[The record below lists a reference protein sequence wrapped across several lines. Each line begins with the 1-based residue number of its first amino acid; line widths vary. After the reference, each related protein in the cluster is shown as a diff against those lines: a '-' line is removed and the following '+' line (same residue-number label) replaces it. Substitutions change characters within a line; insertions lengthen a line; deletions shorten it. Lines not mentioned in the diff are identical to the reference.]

1 MIHEELY
8 LNLNY
13 DQKIIFAIAIVMIV
27 LIISII
33 TRIKNK
39 AKIIKRRQVNRM
51 KTKNNFKIDYNEFI
65 KVNFKKQDFLY
76 ENRNRQAELIRMF
89 N

>member
-8 LNLNY
+8 LSLNY
-13 DQKIIFAIAIVMIV
+13 NQKVIFAIAILMIV

-33 TRIKNK
+33 TRMNNK
-39 AKIIKRRQVNRM
+39 TKIVKRRQVNRM

>member
-1 MIHEELY
+1 MIYEELY
-8 LNLNY
+8 LNLSYN
-13 DQKIIFAIAIVMIV
+13 QKIIFSIAIVMIV

-76 ENRNRQAELIRMF
+76 ENRNRKAELIRMF

>member
-13 DQKIIFAIAIVMIV
+13 NQKVIFAIAIVMIV

-65 KVNFKKQDFLY
+65 KVNFKKQNFLY
-76 ENRNRQAELIRMF
+76 ENRNRKAELIRMF

>member
-13 DQKIIFAIAIVMIV
+13 NQKVIFAIAILMIV

-33 TRIKNK
+33 TRMNNK
-39 AKIIKRRQVNRM
+39 TKIVKRRQVNRM

>member
-13 DQKIIFAIAIVMIV
+13 NQKVIFAIAIVMIV

-76 ENRNRQAELIRMF
+76 ENRNRKAELIRMF

>member
-8 LNLNY
+8 LSLNY
-13 DQKIIFAIAIVMIV
+13 NQKVIFALAILMIV

-33 TRIKNK
+33 TRMNNK
-39 AKIIKRRQVNRM
+39 TKIVKRRQVNRM